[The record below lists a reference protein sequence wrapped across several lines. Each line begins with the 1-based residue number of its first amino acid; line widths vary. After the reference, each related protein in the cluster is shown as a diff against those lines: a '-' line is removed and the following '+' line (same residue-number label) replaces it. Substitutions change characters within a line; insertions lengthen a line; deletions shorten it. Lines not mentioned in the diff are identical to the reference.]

1 MLGLPSGGSLSVS
14 ETAKGSLSE
23 AVSREILTHIQA
35 NRLQTGAVL
44 PSENQLSEQLGISRG
59 IVREAVRGLANL
71 GIIEVGNGR
80 RPRVGRLDGD
90 VLALLTD
97 YAVQTEQVT
106 VQQTLDV
113 RRVIEVRAVHLA
125 ALHRS
130 DIEARLIAEAA
141 ADLRASLGNY
151 ALMTQH
157 DITFHILVAGASR
170 NPLLRL
176 QVEAFR
182 YVIERTGPIGWQS
195 RPDEETVLRQ
205 VDIHTEIAAAIG
217 ARDPHSASRL
227 MSKHFTDTVS
237 VLSQAGFN

>member
-1 MLGLPSGGSLSVS
+1 MEGSDQLLNLTSGGTVSVT
-14 ETAKGSLSE
+14 EMAKGSLSE
-23 AVSREILTHIQA
+23 AVSREILGLIQA

-71 GIIEVGNGR
+71 GIVEVGNGR

-130 DIEARLIAEAA
+130 DIEAREIAA
-141 ADLRASLGNY
+141 AAASLRASVGNY
-151 ALMTQH
+151 ALMTKY
-157 DITFHILVAGASR
+157 DIAFHILVAGASR
-170 NPLLRL
+170 
-176 QVEAFR
+176 
-182 YVIERTGPIGWQS
+182 
-195 RPDEETVLRQ
+195 RPDEEALLRQ
-205 VDIHTEIAAAIG
+205 VDIHAEIAEAIA
-217 ARDPHSASRL
+217 ARDPHGAARL
-227 MSKHFTDTVS
+227 MTRHFTDTVA